1 MKPSRVSTVERRS
14 VNEHSVE
21 QVSSGGG
28 AGPAFLKARGGESQ
42 DQRFREGEE
51 AVAVT
56 VGGAKRRR
64 KGDAG
69 GATRER

>member
-14 VNEHSVE
+14 VNEHSTE

-28 AGPAFLKARGGESQ
+28 AGPAFLKARGGESR

-51 AVAVT
+51 VTVT

-69 GATRER
+69 GAARER